1 MQINEKA
8 LRKLIFQSLR
18 ENNAEKIES
27 LVSVAESKQ
36 YALCSFTQHGTTY
49 AILYDSPGLIKIV
62 KEAIANGK
70 FRSHNTFFLNA
81 IPNRDIIIAG
91 IAWGQDEDSG
101 PCNGGQIVKTSA
113 ALDGSKMGPVVYE
126 YALATAPGGLAP
138 DRTSVSK
145 YAQSVWKKYAER
157 SGIEKKKFDNIKNP
171 KTHDPSDDCLLTG
184 SAALDQSYWTN
195 NLSNSF
201 STLLARHSD
210 CMQTIR
216 QEFETNRMSSFHVII
231 KAEFIKGFTNL
242 FDQVYMKN
250 I

>member
-1 MQINEKA
+1 MKISENEI
-8 LRKLIFQSLR
+8 RKLIFQSLR

-36 YALCSFTQHGTTY
+36 YALCSFTQRGTTY
-49 AILYDSPGLIKIV
+49 AILYDAPGLIKII
-62 KEAIANGK
+62 KETIANGK
-70 FRSHNTFFLNA
+70 FKSHNTFFLNR
-81 IPNRDIIIAG
+81 IPNRNIIIAG

-101 PCNGGQIVKTSA
+101 PCNGGQIVKMSA
-113 ALDGSKMGPVVYE
+113 ALEGSKMGLIAYE
-126 YALATAPGGLAP
+126 YALATVQGGLAP

-171 KTHDPSDDCLLTG
+171 KTPDPSDDCLLTG
-184 SAALDQSYWTN
+184 SDTLDQSYWTN

-210 CMQTIR
+210 CMQVVR
-216 QEFETNRMSSFHVII
+216 QEFEANRMLSFHIII
-231 KAEFIKGFTNL
+231 KTEFIKGFANL